1 MMRWAADPECQAV
14 LEDLEALW
22 QKIQVRASGYTPDK
36 DYYWKE
42 LSSRMKLAEQKA
54 IPARKTI
61 SFRTLYRY
69 AMVACVVLAVGIAY
83 YLGAG
88 MGKKSGIEQVYTC
101 MSGKSKISLPD
112 GSSVWLHAN
121 TTLTCS
127 STFLQQERLV
137 KVAGEAYFEVAKDEK
152 RKFVVQTDGMQV
164 VVHGTQFN
172 VAASA
177 SANES
182 RVSLVEGV
190 VSLNTSSENVFLK
203 PGDIAVYDKK
213 NNRLNVVA
221 GDVDFDRLWTKDKL
235 LMSNESLG
243 NVCRFL
249 SKWYGVEINLEDG
262 LKDRYM
268 YTFTLRDEPSEE
280 TSLAKSSENVCFL
293 SRRKFR
299 QRLRA
304 A

>member
-1 MMRWAADPECQAV
+1 M
-14 LEDLEALW
+14 
-22 QKIQVRASGYTPDK
+22 
-36 DYYWKE
+36 
-42 LSSRMKLAEQKA
+42 
-54 IPARKTI
+54 
-61 SFRTLYRY
+61 
-69 AMVACVVLAVGIAY
+69 
-83 YLGAG
+83 
-88 MGKKSGIEQVYTC
+88 
-101 MSGKSKISLPD
+101 
-112 GSSVWLHAN
+112 
-121 TTLTCS
+121 
-127 STFLQQERLV
+127 
-137 KVAGEAYFEVAKDEK
+137 
-152 RKFVVQTDGMQV
+152 
-164 VVHGTQFN
+164 
-172 VAASA
+172 
-177 SANES
+177 
-182 RVSLVEGV
+182 EGV

-213 NNRLNVVA
+213 NNRLNVAA

-268 YTFTLRDEPSEE
+268 YTFTLRDEPLEE